1 MSAQKQ
7 IQGLVKRLENSYQGT
22 PWYGNALL
30 PALKKISSERA
41 KTQVKPGAKSI
52 AALLRHMV
60 AWRQFLI
67 AHLQG
72 DNTFDIEL
80 NGAMDWPPVDGLTWE
95 ELVEELEV
103 SQTTILHLLS
113 QQTDSWLKEMVGNR
127 TYNNRFL
134 VEGVIQHDI
143 YHLGQIN
150 LLNNLV

>member
-7 IQGLVKRLENSYQGT
+7 IQGLIKRLENSYQGT

-30 PALKKISSERA
+30 SSLRKISSERA
-41 KTQVKPGAKSI
+41 KMQVKPGTKSI

-67 AHLQG
+67 EHLQG
-72 DNTFDIEL
+72 NNTFDIEL
-80 NGAMDWPPVDGLTWE
+80 NSEIDWPSVDDLTWE
-95 ELVEELEV
+95 ELVEELEI
-103 SQTTILHLLS
+103 SQTNILHLLS
-113 QQTDSWLKEMVGNR
+113 QQEDSWLKEMVGNR
-127 TYNNRFL
+127 TYNHRFL

-150 LLNNLV
+150 LLNNLI

>member
-7 IQGLVKRLENSYQGT
+7 IQGLIKRLENVYQGT
-22 PWYGNALL
+22 PWYGNAIQ
-30 PALKKISSERA
+30 PSLKKINSERA
-41 KTQVKPGAKSI
+41 KTTVLPGAKNM
-52 AALLRHMV
+52 AELLRHMV

-67 AHLQG
+67 EHLQG
-72 DNTFDIEL
+72 NNTFDIEL
-80 NGAMDWPPVDGLTWE
+80 NSEIDWPSVDNLIWE